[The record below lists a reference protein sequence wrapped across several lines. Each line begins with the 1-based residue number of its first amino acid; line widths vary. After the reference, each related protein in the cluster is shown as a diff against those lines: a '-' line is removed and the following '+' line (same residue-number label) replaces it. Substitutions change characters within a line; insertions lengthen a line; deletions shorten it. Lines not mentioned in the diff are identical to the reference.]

1 MRTFPHHSIKEML
14 YKRKGSCGR
23 LVIAGYEPDVRV
35 DAMKTKKLKD
45 IAVKTGI
52 LTAPLIVLF
61 VIFLLLSSLLR
72 TTKYDFDIDLC
83 NIEIPQVNQRAN
95 CSFYLIVAFEIDDNS
110 TPTKI
115 NIIRGEQFIF
125 PEKMKKCIQ
134 NWKMT
139 GLKENQKVLAIWTWK
154 HGRGWISLRISTD
167 DFSQFIKINPYSP
180 Y

>member
-1 MRTFPHHSIKEML
+1 
-14 YKRKGSCGR
+14 
-23 LVIAGYEPDVRV
+23 
-35 DAMKTKKLKD
+35 MKIKKLKD

-52 LTAPLIVLF
+52 LTASLIVLF
-61 VIFLLLSSLLR
+61 IIFLLLSSLLR

-83 NIEIPQVNQRAN
+83 NIEIPQVYQRAN

-115 NIIRGEQFIF
+115 YILQGEQFVF
-125 PEKMKKCIQ
+125 AEKMKECIQ

-139 GLKENQKVLAIWTWK
+139 GLKENQKVLAIWRWK
-154 HGRGWISLRISTD
+154 HARGWTSLSVSTD
-167 DFSQFIKINPYSP
+167 DFRQFFKINPYYP

>member
-1 MRTFPHHSIKEML
+1 
-14 YKRKGSCGR
+14 
-23 LVIAGYEPDVRV
+23 
-35 DAMKTKKLKD
+35 MKIKKLKD

-52 LTAPLIVLF
+52 LTASLIVLF
-61 VIFLLLSSLLR
+61 IIFLLLSSLLR

-115 NIIRGEQFIF
+115 NFIRGEQFIF

-139 GLKENQKVLAIWTWK
+139 GLKENQKVLAIWRWK
-154 HGRGWISLRISTD
+154 HARGWTSLSVSTD
-167 DFSQFIKINPYSP
+167 DFRQFFKINPYYP